1 MWLASSTKEEQET
14 SHVESTNKEK
24 AVKVSAVYIVKQ
36 MFAGSLARATAATI
50 LIPVDTCKTRLQF
63 VGSMNKSEVKQYTG
77 FIHCAKSIAREE
89 GFLAFYR
96 GIITFIYLFIYSFL
110 SISLMLFFLKKNRTS
125 T

>member
-96 GIITFIYLFIYSFL
+96 GIITFLFSFFISLFL
-110 SISLMLFFLKKNRTS
+110 SSFFIHFFTCLKFH
-125 T
+125 